1 MMIAPLLALALQAA
15 APAAPPIVS
24 AAAPLLGPIG
34 QQALP
39 AKGCAAY
46 LWSTADRQL
55 VAMASVDRGTLRV
68 SVGGKT
74 IDLARS
80 AVSGTAP
87 LGFAASTEYRGEG
100 MSARLT
106 MAVVQQEGLTAGARV
121 PSGAL
126 HIDRPGADGVVVPVA
141 GLIGCAA

>member
-15 APAAPPIVS
+15 APAVPPIVS
-24 AAAPLLGPIG
+24 GASPLLGPIG

-39 AKGCAAY
+39 TKGCAAY

-55 VAMASVDRGTLRV
+55 VAMASVDRATLRV

-80 AVSGTAP
+80 SVSGTAP

-106 MAVVQQEGLTAGARV
+106 MDVVQQEGLTAGARV

-126 HIDRPGADGVVVPVA
+126 QIDRPGADGVVVPVA

>member
-1 MMIAPLLALALQAA
+1 
-15 APAAPPIVS
+15 
-24 AAAPLLGPIG
+24 
-34 QQALP
+34 
-39 AKGCAAY
+39 
-46 LWSTADRQL
+46 
-55 VAMASVDRGTLRV
+55 MASVDRATLRV

-74 IDLARS
+74 LDLARS

-106 MAVVQQEGLTAGARV
+106 MDVVQQEGLTAGARV

-126 HIDRPGADGVVVPVA
+126 QIDRPGADGVVVPVA

>member
-34 QQALP
+34 QQSLP

-55 VAMASVDRGTLRV
+55 VAMASVDRATLRV

-80 AVSGTAP
+80 AVNGTAP

-100 MSARLT
+100 MNARLT
-106 MAVVQQEGLTAGARV
+106 MDVVQQEGLTAGARV

-126 HIDRPGADGVVVPVA
+126 QIDRPGADGVVVPVA

>member
-15 APAAPPIVS
+15 APAVPPIVS
-24 AAAPLLGPIG
+24 AASPCWGRSASRRCPPRDARPICGAPPI
-34 QQALP
+34 ANWSP
-39 AKGCAAY
+39 WRAWTVRRCGCR
-46 LWSTADRQL
+46 S
-55 VAMASVDRGTLRV
+55 
-68 SVGGKT
+68 GKT
-74 IDLARS
+74 VDLARS

-106 MAVVQQEGLTAGARV
+106 MDVVQQEGLTAGARV

-126 HIDRPGADGVVVPVA
+126 QIDRPGADGVVVPVA